1 MNWRS
6 GSKTHGYIGWVKLH
20 GHETWQGSLHIFPF
34 TLQILDRNLQNGFDF
49 DFWWR
54 NTKEICDVNISE
66 NKTANQNTMRDNEN
80 RGLFYLGAPPSPTRQ
95 VTCGWWRSYLLH
107 NCTFLQSH
115 VGQVFCP
122 KPSNHQKLL
131 PLSKTHRY
139 AVKGVEFVLYNYWQL
154 ILLFFDHFWRF
165 LGALYATRIQSG
177 TTMTLER
184 EKR

>member
-1 MNWRS
+1 MRGKCWN
-6 GSKTHGYIGWVKLH
+6 
-20 GHETWQGSLHIFPF
+20 
-34 TLQILDRNLQNGFDF
+34 
-49 DFWWR
+49 WWR
-54 NTKEICDVNISE
+54 LLNLFSYISSHTNLSDICNVNISE
-66 NKTANQNTMRDNEN
+66 TKTANQTTMQDDEN
-80 RGLFYLGAPPSPTRQ
+80 RRLFYVGPPSPTPQ

-115 VGQVFCP
+115 VSQVFCP

-131 PLSKTHRY
+131 PLSKLQRY

-165 LGALYATRIQSG
+165 LGELYATRIQSG